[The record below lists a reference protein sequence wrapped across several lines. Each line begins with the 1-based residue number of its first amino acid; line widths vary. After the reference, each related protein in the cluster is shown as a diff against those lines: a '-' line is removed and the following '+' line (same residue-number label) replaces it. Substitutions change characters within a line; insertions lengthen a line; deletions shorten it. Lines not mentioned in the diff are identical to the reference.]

1 MKIKLPF
8 LRLLILLPTI
18 ALSACTG
25 IGPYQVDL
33 LPTPDVYAKKIV
45 NPFPT
50 EDIIKASPYQGILY
64 VTDRLPSDTKH
75 DEIYY
80 RNKRGGFL
88 RLGVGA
94 VEIDSQKWFVK
105 KDTRWDE
112 LVKISTT
119 KERKQNYPLQVKG
132 LKEIGILDRSGNV
145 FKSIPKSIK
154 NPRLPAQKFAK
165 LINKKL
171 AMSRKKDV
179 FIYVHGYNTIFEDP
193 LLIGSE
199 LWHYIGYDGVFI
211 AYAWPATPRGLAYL
225 ADMDTARLTSRNL
238 RFFLEYLSEE
248 TDVEN
253 IHIIGYSMGT
263 RVVSFAL
270 EDIALM
276 YKGQKSSKIRKK
288 VKIGNV
294 ILIGSDLEIAVFG
307 GYLLDGILNTTK
319 SLTVYT
325 SNNDSVMSA
334 SSWLFERPRV
344 GESWIDRKVPKSLKD
359 YLQKNKKLRFIDVS
373 LAKNAD
379 IGKGHYYF
387 IESPWVSSDVL
398 LTLGYDLSPQQR
410 GLVLNKKTNMWYFSK
425 DYPKRVAAE
434 LRKIDPKI
442 LNAKTGK

>member
-1 MKIKLPF
+1 MKLKLPI
-8 LRLLILLPTI
+8 LRILILLPAI
-18 ALSACTG
+18 VLSACTG
-25 IGPYQVDL
+25 IVPYQVDL
-33 LPTPDVYAKKIV
+33 LPTPAVYAKKIV
-45 NPFPT
+45 NPFPS
-50 EDIIKASPYQGILY
+50 EDMIKAAPYKGILY
-64 VTDRLPSDTKH
+64 VTDRLPSNKKH
-75 DEIYY
+75 DEIFY

-94 VEIDSQKWFVK
+94 VEIDRQKWFVNK
-105 KDTRWDE
+105 ETQWEE

-145 FKSIPKSIK
+145 FLSLPKSIK
-154 NPRLPAQKFAK
+154 NPRLPAQEYAK

-171 AMSRKKDV
+171 AISRKKDV

-225 ADMDTARLTSRNL
+225 ADMDTARVTSRNL

-263 RVVSFAL
+263 RVVSYAL
-270 EDIALM
+270 QDIALM

-288 VKIGNV
+288 VKVGNV
-294 ILIGSDLEIAVFG
+294 MLIGSDLEIAIFG

-319 SLTVYT
+319 SLTIYS
-325 SNNDSVMSA
+325 SNNDSAMSA
-334 SSWLFERPRV
+334 SSWLFERPRL
-344 GESWIDRKVPKSLKD
+344 GESWTNRKVAQSLKD
-359 YLQKNKKLRFIDVS
+359 YLQQNKKLRFIDVS
-373 LAKNAD
+373 LAENAD
-379 IGKGHYYF
+379 LGNGHHYF

>member
-1 MKIKLPF
+1 MKVKLSF
-8 LRLLILLPTI
+8 IRLLIVLPAI

-25 IGPYQVDL
+25 ITPYQVDL
-33 LPTPDVYAKKIV
+33 LPTPDVYAKKLI
-45 NPFPT
+45 NPFPS
-50 EDIIKASPYQGILY
+50 EELRKAAPYKGILY
-64 VTDRLPSDTKH
+64 VTDRQPSDKEY

-80 RNKRGGFL
+80 RNKRGNFL
-88 RLGVGA
+88 RLGIGA
-94 VEIDSQKWFVK
+94 VEIDKQKWFVN
-105 KDTRWDE
+105 KDAAWEE

-119 KERKQNYPLQVKG
+119 KKRKQSYPLQVKG

-193 LLIGSE
+193 LLIGTE
-199 LWHYIGYDGVFI
+199 LWHYMGYDGVFI

-225 ADMDTARLTSRNL
+225 ADMDTARVTSRNL

-263 RVVSFAL
+263 RVVSYAL

-276 YKGQKSSKIRKK
+276 YTGQKSSKIRKK
-288 VKIGNV
+288 VKVGNV
-294 ILIGSDLEIAVFG
+294 MLIGSDVEIAVFG

-319 SLTVYT
+319 SLTIYT
-325 SNNDSVMSA
+325 SNNDSAMNA

-344 GESWIDRKVPKSLKD
+344 GESWIDRKVSKSLKD
-359 YLQKNKKLRFIDVS
+359 YLYQNKKLRFIDVS
-373 LAKNAD
+373 LAEDAD
-379 IGKGHYYF
+379 IGNGHHYF

-410 GLVLNKKTNMWYFSK
+410 GLALDKKTNMWYFSK
-425 DYPKRVAAE
+425 DYPQRVAAE